1 MSTQAATVR
10 WSVIALMD
18 GDDATC
24 TQPVCAIASP
34 PAARPVIQA
43 VVVSRLC
50 SVPSLPRPDESNA
63 VVLPVPSSRRQ
74 YPTRLS
80 RRPVGVQAA
89 PPSRGAHASGG
100 LSWPA
105 SGGLLWP
112 ASSVFMAQ
120 ADSETAARATAP
132 AYREGIPISLLD
144 PVKTRATS
152 ETGQRCRAASGTRL
166 RHQHPTLVHRRHPYS
181 AAAAAGGFAADAA
194 RAAFRITARLI

>member
-1 MSTQAATVR
+1 MLTQALTVN
-10 WSVIALMD
+10 WSVIASMD
-18 GDDATC
+18 GDGATC

-43 VVVSRLC
+43 VAGSRLC
-50 SVPSLPRPDESNA
+50 SVPSFPRPDESNA

-80 RRPVGVQAA
+80 RRPVGVHAA

-112 ASSVFMAQ
+112 ASSVFMAH

-152 ETGQRCRAASGTRL
+152 ESRATLPRRFRYPGAAASTRRL
-166 RHQHPTLVHRRHPYS
+166 AHRRDRYS
-181 AAAAAGGFAADAA
+181 AAASAGGFAAAAA
-194 RAAFRITARLI
+194 RAAFRITARL